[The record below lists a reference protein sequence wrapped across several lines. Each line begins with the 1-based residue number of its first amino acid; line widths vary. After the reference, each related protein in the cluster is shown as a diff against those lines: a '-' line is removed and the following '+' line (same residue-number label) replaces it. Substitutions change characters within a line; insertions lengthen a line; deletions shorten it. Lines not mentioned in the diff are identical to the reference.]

1 MTGSAHMTATTYL
14 FLACAGFFAGLVDS
28 LAGGGGLISLPALL
42 AAGVPP
48 HIALGTNKVQSCLG
62 TSVGV
67 VRYLKRGLIQPSI
80 AVPAAIASLVGS
92 IGGARVVLLIPSDKL
107 MMLIPPLII
116 VVAVITFFKRQFG
129 NEDYFTKASRRDQA
143 MAVVVGG
150 AIGFYDGFFGP
161 GTGTFLVFLFVLVF
175 KFGFLRANAN
185 AKLVN
190 FGSNISALISF
201 ALAGKV
207 MLLPAL
213 IMACCNIAGNYIG
226 SGLAIKKGATL
237 IKPVFGLVLA
247 GLMIKI
253 LFFS

>member
-1 MTGSAHMTATTYL
+1 MTAITYF

-67 VRYLKRGLIQPSI
+67 ARYLKRRLITASI
-80 AVPAAIASLVGS
+80 AVPAAIAALAGS
-92 IGGARVVLLIPSDKL
+92 IGGAQVALLIPSDKL
-107 MMLIPPLII
+107 MMLIPLLII
-116 VVAVITFFKRQFG
+116 AVATITFSRRQFG
-129 NEDYFTKASRRDQA
+129 TGDHFTGASRRDQV
-143 MAVVVGG
+143 MAAVIGG
-150 AIGFYDGFFGP
+150 VIGFYDGFFGP

-175 KFGFLRANAN
+175 KFSFLRANAN

-190 FGSNISALISF
+190 LGSNISALITF
-201 ALAGKV
+201 ALAGKI
-207 MLLPAL
+207 MILPAL
-213 IMACCNIAGNYIG
+213 IMASCNIAGNYLG
-226 SGLAIKKGATL
+226 SGLAIKKGATI

-247 GLMIKI
+247 GLMVKI